1 VAFVISEGL
10 VVGGHRPGR
19 RAGVGAAIVTRLM
32 RGALFGI
39 APLDA
44 VSFAAAP
51 LALLPVAIVSAA
63 WPALRAASTDPA
75 EALRCA

>member
-1 VAFVISEGL
+1 MVTGIGL
-10 VVGGHRPGR
+10 V
-19 RAGVGAAIVTRLM
+19 AGLVGAAIVTRLM

-51 LALLPVAIVSAA
+51 LALLPVAIVFGGIA
-63 WPALRAASTDPA
+63 RAARGVNRSGRSAPM
-75 EALRCA
+75 